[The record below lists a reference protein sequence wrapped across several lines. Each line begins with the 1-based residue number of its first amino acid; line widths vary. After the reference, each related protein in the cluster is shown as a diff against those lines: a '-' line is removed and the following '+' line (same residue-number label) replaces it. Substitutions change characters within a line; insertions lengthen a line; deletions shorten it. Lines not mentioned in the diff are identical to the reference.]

1 MAKTSAEQA
10 LSRIYAISRGLVSP
24 EYVKKEAGTGKSTSR
39 GGRTVSDQD
48 MKLLNK
54 AKGGAVR
61 KMAKGGT
68 AKKKK

>member
-10 LSRIYAISRGLVSP
+10 LSRIYAISRGLVAP
-24 EYVKKEAGTGKSTSR
+24 EYTKEEAATAANKMKNLRTGMSQS
-39 GGRTVSDQD
+39 
-48 MKLLNK
+48 K
-54 AKGGAVR
+54 AKGGSVR